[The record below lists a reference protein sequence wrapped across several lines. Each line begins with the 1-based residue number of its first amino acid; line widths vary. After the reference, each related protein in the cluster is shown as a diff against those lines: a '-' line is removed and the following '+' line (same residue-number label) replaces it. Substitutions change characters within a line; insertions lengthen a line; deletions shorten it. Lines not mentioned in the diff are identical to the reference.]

1 MRKSVLLVSI
11 VLVSVVWGSLLIA
24 DDEMCVPMGE
34 ITLKPLVEESKR
46 SEVVFPH
53 AGHFSY
59 ACQRCHHKWGGEDP
73 IVGCTTSGCHDLEKV
88 AKTDDGKLVKDP
100 VLKMRYYKNAFHD
113 MCIGCH
119 KEIKKQNKLMEA
131 SKAALGEE
139 LPATGPTGCVQC
151 HPKE

>member
-1 MRKSVLLVSI
+1 MRKSVLLVTIILASLI
-11 VLVSVVWGSLLIA
+11 WGSLLIA

-34 ITLKPLVEESKR
+34 ITLEPLTAEAKR

-53 AGHFSY
+53 TAHFSY
-59 ACQRCHHKWGGEDP
+59 ACQRCHHKWGGDAP
-73 IVGCTTSGCHDLEKV
+73 IVGCTTSGCHDLEN
-88 AKTDDGKLVKDP
+88 APKTDDGKLVKDP
-100 VLKMRYYKNAFHD
+100 VMKMRYFKNAYHD

-119 KEIKKQNKLMEA
+119 KQIKKQNMKMEA

-139 LPATGPTGCVQC
+139 LPATGPTGCSEC